1 MAPPNDPDRQP
12 PALSVTWRTV
22 AGVSVAELHGEL
34 DLGTAHLVG
43 AIVRDDEA
51 ALVLD
56 VSGLDFLDVTGAR
69 ALMDARMDARRTRPG
84 FALVC
89 APTAP
94 AFRIL
99 RLTGM
104 IGRGRVYRQVEDAVA
119 VLADA

>member
-1 MAPPNDPDRQP
+1 MAPSDDPGRPD
-12 PALSVTWRTV
+12 PALSVTRRTV
-22 AGVSVAELHGEL
+22 SGIDVAELHGEL
-34 DLGTAHLVG
+34 DLGTAHMVG
-43 AIVRDDEA
+43 AIVRENDA

-69 ALMDARMDARRTRPG
+69 ALLEARMEARRARAG

-89 APTAP
+89 PQEAP

-104 IGRGRVYRQVEDAVA
+104 IGRARVYRQVADAVA
-119 VLADA
+119 DLAGG

>member
-1 MAPPNDPDRQP
+1 MAHSDDPDRPGQ
-12 PALSVTWRTV
+12 ALSVTWRTV
-22 AGVSVAELHGEL
+22 SGMSVAELRGEL

-43 AIVRDDEA
+43 AIVREGETP
-51 ALVLD
+51 LVID
-56 VSGLDFLDVTGAR
+56 VSGLAFLDVTGAR
-69 ALMDARMDARRTRPG
+69 ALMDARMEARRTRPG

-89 APTAP
+89 APASP

-119 VLADA
+119 ALSSA